1 MAQLGKGPLLS
12 LFRWLLGGFSYLQ
25 VVGLRA
31 SALCW
36 FLARDCPQFFATR
49 PLQCSSLFHQCAQA
63 EEAMERE
70 LD

>member
-12 LFRWLLGGFSYLQ
+12 LLRWLLGGFSYLQ

-36 FLARDCPQFFATR
+36 LLASDCF
-49 PLQCSSLFHQCAQA
+49 SSLPQGLSNVAVYFINMPNLKRQ
-63 EEAMERE
+63 
-70 LD
+70 